1 MLIQQ
6 KEEIMKAVVRHFIVR
21 MMIGFAA
28 VGILYLLAGDV
39 SVFAASAQ
47 KLPQVKKIAIET
59 TGSFDDETDLPDD
72 PNENEDSWLHKLLEI
87 VEKYFETRDE
97 DKDGYYREMKD
108 DLGWDDL
115 VLIWTAVYEIL
126 QRDEK
131 DNVHVICDKDRVI
144 IQIEVGQIA

>member
-1 MLIQQ
+1 
-6 KEEIMKAVVRHFIVR
+6 MKAVVRHFIVR